1 MKKIEYIKPI
11 YTYEIDSGQHVSNI
25 AYVQW
30 MEVGRLKLLEEVGL
44 PVHEIKS
51 KGFVPALIRTEIR
64 YKKPLF
70 LGDEVR
76 VVLWVSELKNAS
88 ATMRFEFYNQ
98 LNDIVAEGEQVGLF
112 IKVDSQRLHKLS
124 TSDRARF
131 EPYVAKD

>member
-44 PVHEIKS
+44 PVHEIKL

-76 VVLWVSELKNAS
+76 VVLWISELKNAS

-112 IKVDSQRLHKLS
+112 IKVDSQRPHKLS
-124 TSDRARF
+124 AVDRARF
-131 EPYVAKD
+131 EPYVAKG

>member
-1 MKKIEYIKPI
+1 MKKIEYTKPI

-112 IKVDSQRLHKLS
+112 IKVDSQRPHKLS
-124 TSDRARF
+124 ALDRARF
-131 EPYVAKD
+131 EPYIAKD

>member
-1 MKKIEYIKPI
+1 MQKIEYIKPI

-30 MEVGRLKLLEEVGL
+30 MEVGRLKLLEEVGF

-51 KGFVPALIRTEIR
+51 TGFVPALIRTEIR

-76 VVLWVSELKNAS
+76 VVLWISELKNAS

-112 IKVDSQRLHKLS
+112 IKVDSQRPHKLS
-124 TSDRARF
+124 ASDRARF
-131 EPYVAKD
+131 EPYVAKG

>member
-1 MKKIEYIKPI
+1 MKTIEYTKPI

-131 EPYVAKD
+131 EPYIAKD

>member
-25 AYVQW
+25 AYIQW

-51 KGFVPALIRTEIR
+51 TGFVPALIRTEIH

-76 VVLWVSELKNAS
+76 VVLWISELKNAS

-98 LNDIVAEGEQVGLF
+98 LDDIVAEGEQVGLF
-112 IKVDSQRLHKLS
+112 IKVDSQRPHKLS
-124 TSDRARF
+124 ASDRARF
-131 EPYVAKD
+131 ELYVAND

>member
-44 PVHEIKS
+44 PVHKIKLE
-51 KGFVPALIRTEIR
+51 GFAPALIRTEIR

-76 VVLWVSELKNAS
+76 VVLWISKLKNAS

-112 IKVDSQRLHKLS
+112 IKVDNQRAHKLS
-124 TSDRARF
+124 ALDRARF
-131 EPYVAKD
+131 EPYVAKG

>member
-112 IKVDSQRLHKLS
+112 IKVDSQRPHKLS
-124 TSDRARF
+124 ALDRARF
-131 EPYVAKD
+131 EPYIAKD

>member
-1 MKKIEYIKPI
+1 MKKIEYTKPI

-112 IKVDSQRLHKLS
+112 IKVDSQRPHKLS
-124 TSDRARF
+124 ASDRARF
-131 EPYVAKD
+131 EPYIAKD

>member
-25 AYVQW
+25 AYIQW

-51 KGFVPALIRTEIR
+51 TGFVPALIRTEIR

-76 VVLWVSELKNAS
+76 VVLWISELKNAS

-112 IKVDSQRLHKLS
+112 ITVDGQRPYKLS
-124 TSDRARF
+124 ASERARF
-131 EPYVAKD
+131 EPYVAKG